1 MRLTSIGARVNL
13 AFAGLLLVTAV
24 LCGVLLV
31 TSTSQRAAVDE
42 SMASVHRHLDGLTAL
57 NERLTTTEHA
67 VTQVQQWLTDISA
80 TRGRDGLDDG
90 FEKARAQA
98 ETVRSELAAARD
110 RAEALGLETVVE
122 EIAAVREAF
131 GPYYEVG
138 QRMAEAYVEA
148 GPAGGNAMMG
158 EFDAEATKLRERL
171 STLQNHVDSLRE
183 ESRGGVERSLD
194 EVAAGAGRV
203 GTVAWVLAGVMLL
216 AAVGGA
222 LAIRRIA
229 VTPVLRLRDT
239 VLRLADGDYS
249 QDITLANRRD
259 EIGTFAQAVK
269 TLQDTSAEADRLK
282 REQAEADERARRE
295 RERAM
300 NELADT
306 FQDQI
311 GTIVE
316 RVSTAAQQLNDTAGR
331 MRTVADQTREGVESA
346 SSAAEQASS
355 NVESV
360 ASAADEMTNSIHE
373 ISRQVA
379 DTTTKAQD
387 AAGKAETVN
396 ERVNSLSDAASQIG
410 GVIQQ
415 IQDIAEKTNLLALN
429 ATIEAARAGEAGK
442 GFAVVAD
449 EVKSLANQTQKATE
463 DIAERIN
470 RVQTE
475 TQEAVAAI
483 GEITETVNAINE
495 VASTTASAVEEQDSA
510 TQEISRSAQ
519 EASNGTQEMTKS
531 MTDVAQR
538 ADNAGEAAGEVKQ
551 SADELGTQV
560 ETLQAQA
567 RAFVDQVRSA

>member
-551 SADELGTQV
+551 SADDLGTQV